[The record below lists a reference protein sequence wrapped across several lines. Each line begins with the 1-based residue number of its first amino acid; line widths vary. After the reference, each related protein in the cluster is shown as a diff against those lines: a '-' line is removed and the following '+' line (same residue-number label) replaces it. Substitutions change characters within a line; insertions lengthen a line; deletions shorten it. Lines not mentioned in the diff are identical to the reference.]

1 MKIRTFNVSAD
12 LMVEFAGLL
21 GEYELEGAIISTN
34 EDDEILVKVEYEP
47 EEHSQAV
54 LEMIDH
60 LEDLDE
66 DYSEEDDE

>member
-1 MKIRTFNVSAD
+1 MKIRTFNVSTD

-21 GEYELEGAIISTN
+21 GEYELEGAIIGAN

-47 EEHSQAV
+47 EEHSQAII
-54 LEMIDH
+54 EMIDH
-60 LEDLDE
+60 LEDLDD